1 MFQGTMIDEL
11 INAVERAEQ
20 KTRQREKREAAEMN
34 LQPFSMYR
42 MNWRESTEVA

>member
-11 INAVERAEQ
+11 INTVERVEQ
-20 KTRQREKREAAEMN
+20 KTRQRAEREAAEMN
-34 LQPFSMYR
+34 LQSFPMYR